1 MYVSMVCYLAFSQTN
16 FVCGLLSIGTAL
28 KFQVAELL
36 LVSVPS
42 IIVVQKYET
51 AWT

>member
-1 MYVSMVCYLAFSQTN
+1 MNQRTE
-16 FVCGLLSIGTAL
+16 
-28 KFQVAELL
+28 VAELP

-42 IIVVQKYET
+42 IIVVQKYKT

>member
-1 MYVSMVCYLAFSQTN
+1 MVCHLAIFKTN

-28 KFQVAELL
+28 KFQVAELP

-42 IIVVQKYET
+42 IIVVQKYKT